1 MPGEAGQCLGGQCHP
16 VPEQPGGT
24 AVVTTLK
31 PGVSQNLIK
40 LLTSRQLLSLS
51 LCSGRKLS
59 GEHTEQTLG
68 CQTLGEVWA
77 GQQGWVGEQRLCPLC
92 WVLLVAPG
100 PEQQQSSAQAPRQG
114 GTSIPLCR
122 DTLGT
127 PARTRPRPQAG
138 PAAASARGR
147 EAGKHTSLLH
157 LPLNKKSSKCL
168 INSLGRNKNIMRKT
182 IWLEKKMALASSLL
196 LAVAVHMCL
205 AEVVIRALAN
215 GLFTCFYIA
224 PLYVLVIL
232 NLAAKRSSSEICVKP

>member
-1 MPGEAGQCLGGQCHP
+1 ML
-16 VPEQPGGT
+16 
-24 AVVTTLK
+24 TTLK
-31 PGVSQNLIK
+31 TGVSQNPIK
-40 LLTSRQLLSLS
+40 LLTSRQLLSLP
-51 LCSGRKLS
+51 LCSGRKLC
-59 GEHTEQTLG
+59 GEHTQQMLG
-68 CQTLGEVWA
+68 CQALGSGPA
-77 GQQGWVGEQRLCPLC
+77 QQGWRGLGRAAGAGGVSSACARSAGC
-92 WVLLVAPG
+92 WCWHLA
-100 PEQQQSSAQAPRQG
+100 QSSSRAVPRLTG
-114 GTSIPLCR
+114 RVAHPSLCA
-122 DTLGT
+122 GT
-127 PARTRPRPQAG
+127 PWGPQPWPRAG

-182 IWLEKKMALASSLL
+182 IWLEKKMALAGSLL